1 MSNHP
6 ESQAASVFVTEQT
19 VRKLLAKL
27 SGLPFA
33 KPVDADT
40 VADWF
45 AVFRR
50 EGITQSELTEAY
62 LRIIATA
69 KEWVPLATIIGECRN
84 VRMERTPYAPPLD
97 PPTGT
102 PITPEER
109 DEILRGLKHR
119 EFALEVIEGR
129 GQSRR
134 YRVEPEDVVI
144 TDEDIAR
151 REEQKRRMVEGRQ

>member
-1 MSNHP
+1 VSNHP
-6 ESQAASVFVTEQT
+6 ANQEPGAITEQ
-19 VRKLLAKL
+19 VVNRLLAKL
-27 SGLPFA
+27 STLPYA
-33 KPVDADT
+33 KPIDADM
-40 VADWF
+40 VGDWL

-50 EGITQSELTEAY
+50 NGITQSELAEAY
-62 LRIIATA
+62 LRLLEDA
-69 KEWVPLATIIGECRN
+69 KEWIPLGTIVEMCKQ

-151 REEQKRRMVEGRQ
+151 REEQKRRMTEGAR

>member
-6 ESQAASVFVTEQT
+6 EPQAASVFVTEQT

-45 AVFRR
+45 AVLRR
-50 EGITQSELTEAY
+50 EGVTQSELAEAY
-62 LRIIATA
+62 LRIIGTA
-69 KEWVPLATIIGECRN
+69 KEWVPLATIIEECRE
-84 VRMERTPYAPPLD
+84 VRRERTPYAPPLP

-109 DEILRGLKHR
+109 DEILKGLKNPA
-119 EFALEVIEGR
+119 FALEVIEGR
-129 GQSRR
+129 GERQR
-134 YRVEPEDVVI
+134 YRIEREDDVI
-144 TDEDIAR
+144 ISDEDLAKR
-151 REEQKRRMVEGRQ
+151 DEQVRRMRGEA